1 MTGTM
6 KQITAILELLYG
18 PVVIVR
24 EEDAPEEVRAADVRR
39 NAIKPRTPH

>member
-1 MTGTM
+1 MTETI

-24 EEDAPEEVRAADVRR
+24 EEDAPKRSGRR
-39 NAIKPRTPH
+39 M